1 MQDKIR
7 DLTQGDLSSHLYR
20 IALPIMGTSF
30 VQIAYNITDMI
41 WLGRLSSQALAA
53 VGCGLCLPL
62 DSRLLAL
69 INKIG
74 SEVTISQGIGAWSS

>member
-41 WLGRLSSQALAA
+41 WLSSG
-53 VGCGLCLPL
+53 GCGLRLPL
-62 DSRLLAL
+62 DSCLLR
-69 INKIG
+69 
-74 SEVTISQGIGAWSS
+74 THQ

>member
-41 WLGRLSSQALAA
+41 WLGATELAGLSSG
-53 VGCGLCLPL
+53 GCGLRLPL
-62 DSRLLAL
+62 DSCLLR
-69 INKIG
+69 
-74 SEVTISQGIGAWSS
+74 THQ